1 MFGKGGLD
9 NLMKQAQKMQ
19 EKIHKVQE
27 EIANIEVTGESGAGL
42 IKVTVNGAH
51 NCRRIEIDSSL
62 MGDDKDMLE
71 DLISAAFNDAARRI
85 VKAQKEKMANVSNG
99 MEILSG
105 FKIPF

>member
-1 MFGKGGLD
+1 MFGKNGLD

-19 EKIHKVQE
+19 EKMHKVQE
-27 EIANIEVTGESGAGL
+27 EIANIEVIGESGAGL

-62 MGDDKDMLE
+62 IGDDKDMLE

-99 MEILSG
+99 MELLSG
-105 FKIPF
+105 FKMPF